1 MTCEEQPKTL
11 GWVSKLLALWIA
23 IAIVIGL
30 AIGKFFPEFSATL
43 QIGIPIGLFL
53 MIYPAMTKIEIGEL
67 KKAAKSPKQVSVI
80 VVFNYLINPF
90 LLFTLGYVFFEL
102 LFPALGLID
111 LQTARYLW
119 TGLILLGVAPCIAMV
134 LVWTDLCKGNGPL
147 GIVLMAWN
155 SIIQIITTPL
165 FIALLIGT
173 YVNIDIVAI
182 GESILLY
189 LGLPLLLG
197 AITRRQVIKH
207 KSQEWFNM
215 RLVPYFDTLQ
225 LLALLATMIVMFA
238 LRGGV
243 ILDNPSIVWQMAIPV
258 VLFFFVLFNL
268 VYFTTR
274 RLGYNYEDSSTMA
287 FHCTGRNFELAI
299 AIALT
304 AFATIPMVAVSTV
317 VGPLIEIPVMLTL
330 VSIALRRRKKPKKK

>member
-1 MTCEEQPKTL
+1 MTACEEQPRTL
-11 GWVSKLLALWIA
+11 GWISKLLALWIA
-23 IAIVIGL
+23 IAIIIGL
-30 AIGKFFPEFSATL
+30 AIGTFSPSFSATL

-67 KKAAKSPKQVSVI
+67 KKAAKSPKQTGII
-80 VVFNYLINPF
+80 VFFNYLINPF
-90 LLFTLGYVFFEL
+90 LLFALGYIFFEV
-102 LFPALGLID
+102 LFPAMGLID

-173 YVNIDIVAI
+173 YVSIDIIQI

-197 AITRRQVIKH
+197 AITRQQVIKH
-207 KSQEWFNM
+207 KSKEWFNKK
-215 RLVPYFDTLQ
+215 LIPYFDT
-225 LLALLATMIVMFA
+225 
-238 LRGGV
+238 
-243 ILDNPSIVWQMAIPV
+243 
-258 VLFFFVLFNL
+258 
-268 VYFTTR
+268 
-274 RLGYNYEDSSTMA
+274 
-287 FHCTGRNFELAI
+287 
-299 AIALT
+299 
-304 AFATIPMVAVSTV
+304 
-317 VGPLIEIPVMLTL
+317 
-330 VSIALRRRKKPKKK
+330 